1 MRILLTCQNLVERAG
16 SKQYC
21 HALASAWADQHE
33 VWVVAFGKHDGP
45 MGQDMMA
52 LRIHSV
58 LHIDQLE
65 PLMVPDL
72 DQPFFDLGIVS
83 PNVCFGRVRKL
94 CRRVVNVSHG
104 IVDLEA
110 PVAGADH
117 YVYISEE
124 AERHWRHARNLMGD
138 GWKDSV
144 IRNAIDLSRYYPVEP
159 PRKRVECIA
168 HFSNYDEL
176 PGLAEVCL
184 ERGIRFHRIKHKPYP
199 VVLEQLNDADLVFA
213 VGRSALE
220 AMACGREVAFCD
232 NRSYYGVDG
241 AALADGL
248 ASEVYRQAR
257 FNNCSGRWAGHQWGP
272 HSYIKCAI
280 DLYSEDAAWSNREL
294 VAGSHDHR
302 RIAEKILRTVGLQ
315 GMAEAA

>member
-21 HALASAWADQHE
+21 HALASAWRDQHN
-33 VWVVAFGKHDGP
+33 VTVAAWGKHDGP
-45 MGQDMMA
+45 MGNDMA
-52 LRIHSV
+52 EVAHEV
-58 LHIDQLE
+58 VHID
-65 PLMVPDL
+65 DL
-72 DQPFFDLGIVS
+72 GGRFDLGIVS
-83 PNVCFGRVRKL
+83 PNVCFERARE
-94 CRRVVNVSHG
+94 CCDTVVNVSHG

-124 AERHWRHARNLMGD
+124 AERHWRHSRNMMGD
-138 GWKDSV
+138 GWRDSV
-144 IRNAIDLSRYYPVEP
+144 IRNPIDLSRYYPIEP

-176 PGLAEVCL
+176 PGLAELCR
-184 ERGIRFHRIKHKPYP
+184 ERNIRFHRIKHKSYR

-232 NRSYYGVDG
+232 NRNYYGVEG
-241 AALADGL
+241 AALADGI
-248 ASEVYRQAR
+248 ASDVYRRAR

-272 HSYIKCAI
+272 HSYINGAI
-280 DLYSEDAAWSNREL
+280 NLYSEDAAWANREL
-294 VAGSHDHR
+294 VAGSHDHH
-302 RIAEKILRTVGLQ
+302 RIATKILRTVGLER
-315 GMAEAA
+315 MADAA